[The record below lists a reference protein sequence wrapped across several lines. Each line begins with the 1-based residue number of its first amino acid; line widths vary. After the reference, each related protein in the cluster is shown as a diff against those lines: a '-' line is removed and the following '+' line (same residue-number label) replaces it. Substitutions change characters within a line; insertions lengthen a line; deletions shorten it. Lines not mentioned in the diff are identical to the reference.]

1 MANFGLAKKLV
12 MGSVLVITTTTIPLV
27 SKAALMF
34 GESQENQQ
42 STVQLLAYENACT
55 TEELTAGDTVKV
67 NGEEYTLE
75 KDENGLFI
83 SYIVVDENN
92 QEIEGQ
98 DGTLSVVH
106 FGEDC
111 STVEF
116 EEVEGVDTVGED
128 QD

>member
-27 SKAALMF
+27 SKAVLMP
-34 GESQENQQ
+34 GESQDNHQ
-42 STVQLLAYENACT
+42 STVQVIAYENACES
-55 TEELTAGDTVKV
+55 EELKAGDTVSV
-67 NGEEYTLE
+67 NGDEYTLE
-75 KDENGLFI
+75 EDENGLFI

-116 EEVEGVDTVGED
+116 EEVEGVDTVGTD